1 MFTSWSSR
9 AHMLSHCSTWVQ
21 LPCGMWDLSSPL
33 RDRTRV
39 PCIGRRILT
48 QWTTREVPPL
58 FWSLLPQF
66 SLLLHFC
73 CYSYSFLS
81 ELVIL
86 RLLSLQGLL
95 RNRLNLFGAK
105 HECLTCTG
113 WKYRMKRH
121 ISWLQIFLI
130 SWRGKKE
137 NKTPYKLMESYN
149 VCIRKGTGHF
159 LLSSWCFL

>member
-1 MFTSWSSR
+1 
-9 AHMLSHCSTWVQ
+9 MLSNCSTWVQ
-21 LPCGMWDLSSPL
+21 LPCSMQDLSSPL
-33 RDRTRV
+33 RDRTWV

-48 QWTTREVPPL
+48 HWTTREVPPL

-66 SLLLHFC
+66 SLLFLFC
-73 CYSYSFLS
+73 CDSYSFIS
-81 ELVIL
+81 EPVTL
-86 RLLSLQGLL
+86 RLFSLQGLL
-95 RNRLNLFGAK
+95 TNRLNLFGAN
-105 HECLTCTG
+105 HECLTCTD

-121 ISWLQIFLI
+121 ISWLRVYLI

-137 NKTPYKLMESYN
+137 NKTSYKWMESYN